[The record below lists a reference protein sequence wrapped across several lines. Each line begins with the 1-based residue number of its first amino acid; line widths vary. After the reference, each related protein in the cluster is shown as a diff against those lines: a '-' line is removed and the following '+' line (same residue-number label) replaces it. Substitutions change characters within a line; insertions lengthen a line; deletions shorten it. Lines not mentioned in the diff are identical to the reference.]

1 MDTSQKIDK
10 LVPLQNKLKMKKK
23 FAEIVQIII
32 NDIKTNIPD
41 FIENQLD
48 CEMILRICNIVE
60 YLVKKK
66 YGVDKKQVVV
76 HVFELL
82 VPDITEA
89 SLEFI
94 SNTVDFL
101 FNHGQ
106 IKPVKMVSKIA
117 LGCGDL
123 LTRKFL

>member
-117 LGCGDL
+117 LGCGEL
-123 LTRKFL
+123 ISRKFL

>member
-1 MDTSQKIDK
+1 MDTSQKKDK
-10 LVPLQNKLKMKKK
+10 LVPLQNKLKMKNK

-41 FIENQLD
+41 FVENQLD

-82 VPDITEA
+82 VPDISEA
-89 SLEFI
+89 NLEFI

>member
-41 FIENQLD
+41 FIENHLD

-82 VPDITEA
+82 VPDISEA
-89 SLEFI
+89 NLEFI

-117 LGCGDL
+117 LGCSEL
-123 LTRKFL
+123 ISRKFL

>member
-82 VPDITEA
+82 VPDISEA
-89 SLEFI
+89 NLEFI

-117 LGCGDL
+117 LGCSEL
-123 LTRKFL
+123 ISRKFL

>member
-23 FAEIVQIII
+23 FADIVQIII

-41 FIENQLD
+41 FIENHLD

-66 YGVDKKQVVV
+66 YGVDKKQVVI

-89 SLEFI
+89 NLEFI

-117 LGCGDL
+117 LGCSEL
-123 LTRKFL
+123 ISRKFL

>member
-82 VPDITEA
+82 VPDISEA
-89 SLEFI
+89 NLEFI